1 MIYQEMKLLKTNC
14 ICNKKEVD
22 DLQNAGIKMI
32 QVDEAA
38 FKEVIH

>member
-1 MIYQEMKLLKTNC
+1 MKLQ
-14 ICNKKEVD
+14 NKLHLQFSKEVD

-38 FKEVIH
+38 FKEGYP